1 MPVSP
6 TFPGIYVE
14 ELPNSAHTIAAA
26 PTSIAVFIG
35 YSHPFRTKAENFG
48 KAVRIFSFTDYEREF
63 GGFFINESLDHNL
76 PFAVYQFF
84 INGGSI
90 AYVVG
95 LKPQVHSGGT
105 TSFPQAT
112 ATLPTSNIV
121 FKGLEPVDAEL
132 PLTVTV
138 ANPSPA
144 PAAGVV

>member
-14 ELPNSAHTIAAA
+14 ELPNTAHTIAAA

-35 YSHPFRTKAENFG
+35 YSHPFRTKAGNFG

-90 AYVVG
+90 AYVIG
-95 LKPQVHSGGT
+95 LQPSVHSGGT
-105 TSFPQAT
+105 TPFPQPT
-112 ATLPTSNIV
+112 AAALPTSNM
-121 FKGLEPVDAEL
+121 
-132 PLTVTV
+132 
-138 ANPSPA
+138 PA
-144 PAAGVV
+144 LRTGRRAGCYSRDW